1 MSLDDKII
9 AAINTY
15 LDSFAKKDLDAIV
28 NLYADDA
35 WVEDPVGTPRKVGKA
50 ALREFYQIGV
60 SMDIT
65 AELES
70 DIRIAGNEAAFAFC
84 VSVNTGNGI
93 LKISPIDIMTF
104 NDEGKITSMRAFF
117 GERNQKM
124 A

>member
-1 MSLDDKII
+1 MTLEDKIV

-15 LDSFAKKDLDAIV
+15 LASFGKKDLDGIL
-28 NLYADDA
+28 NLFADDA

-50 ALREFYQIGV
+50 ALREFYQIGT
-60 SMDIT
+60 SMDLT

-70 DIRIAGNEAAFAFC
+70 DIRVAGNEAACAFC

-117 GERNQKM
+117 GERNQRM